1 MIFALFLGITALASP
16 GELSVVPLKSGAYV
30 HLQPASA
37 DHPGQLTFVHI
48 GEEGDT
54 SAWVCPI
61 QAADRWRAW
70 GGFFQAIA
78 AESLPTRVQSSGEQR
93 CSAVASYTNGTQEPK
108 IVELTVRHS
117 AATETLFTSS
127 LSRREATDLAT
138 RLVEVADLP
147 EPTSRRAGPGDE
159 RQAAQTAVR
168 ILYLARGWE
177 PRPSDPGWKAD
188 LDAATQLIEAREDLA
203 AAIHRA
209 IGDRKLRP
217 GALADLLLAAP

>member
-1 MIFALFLGITALASP
+1 MIFALFLSLTTLASP

-61 QAADRWRAW
+61 QTADRWRAW

-78 AESLPTRVQSSGEQR
+78 AESLPTRVQASGEQP
-93 CSAVASYTNGTQEPK
+93 CSAVASYTNGTKDPK

-117 AATETLFTSS
+117 AATEALFTSS

-138 RLVEVADLP
+138 RLLEVADLP
-147 EPTSRRAGPGDE
+147 EPMSHRAASSDE
-159 RQAAQTAVR
+159 SQTAQTAVR
-168 ILYLARGWE
+168 ILYLARGWD
-177 PRPSDPGWKAD
+177 PRPTDPGWKAD
-188 LDAATQLIEAREDLA
+188 LDAARALIEAQKDVA

-209 IGDRKLRP
+209 IGERKLRP
-217 GALADLLLAAP
+217 GALADVLLDTP